1 MGTSTIELGK
11 KLELLAEGQG
21 GYFTAGQA
29 MDVGYADS
37 VHGYHVKN
45 GDWVKVQRGIYRLA
59 AVPEPPEGEL
69 IAWSL
74 WSRGRDDRPD
84 AVFSHET
91 ALALLGVVP
100 LDLSVIH
107 MTVPKSFRR
116 NSDIP
121 SKIVL
126 HKEDLPM
133 NAVQQIGCLL
143 VTNVARTVKDVVE
156 TCTNPKILDILKE
169 LASPVPAMGLPDLG
183 AVIAV
188 EAVESGPDRWEE
200 AWMGDYKPRDS
211 SFRSYDDAINA
222 GED

>member
-11 KLELLAEGQG
+11 RLEELARGQG

-29 MDVGYADS
+29 MDIGYADS

-45 GDWVKVQRGIYRLA
+45 AHWVKVQRGIYRLA
-59 AVPEPPEGEL
+59 SIPEPVEGEL

-91 ALALLGVVP
+91 ALALHGAIP
-100 LDLSVIH
+100 RDPEVIH
-107 MTVPKSFRR
+107 MTVPRSFRR

-121 SKIVL
+121 AKIVL

-133 NAVQQIGCLL
+133 NAVQQMGCLL

-156 TCTNPKILDILKE
+156 TCTNPKILDIIKE
-169 LASPVPAMGLPDLG
+169 MAAPVPAVATVSG
-183 AVIAV
+183 A
-188 EAVESGPDRWEE
+188 DRWED
-200 AWMGDYKPRDS
+200 AWMGDYKPQEES
-211 SFRSYDDAINA
+211 GWRSYDDAINA